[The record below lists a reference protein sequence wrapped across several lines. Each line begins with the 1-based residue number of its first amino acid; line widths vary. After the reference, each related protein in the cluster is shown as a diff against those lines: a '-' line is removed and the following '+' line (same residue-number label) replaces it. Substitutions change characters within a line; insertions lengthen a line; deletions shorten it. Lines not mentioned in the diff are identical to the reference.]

1 MKKLCLLLF
10 TLFCL
15 AATGCDQEYRDHRA
29 ERSKPKITVSDG
41 MLTVRRAPAPNIIV
55 LPNGHMKIDEIEI
68 PLDAEQQATLQTM
81 FGQLQVLRQ
90 NTLTDAPPD
99 PARRSVKIQVPP
111 GVQPIP
117 ANLTTLIPEF
127 KGYTETFGNLQAD
140 RR

>member
-10 TLFCL
+10 ALFCL
-15 AATGCDQEYRDHRA
+15 AATGCDQEYRNHRA
-29 ERSKPKITVSDG
+29 ERGKPKITVSDG

-68 PLDAEQQATLQTM
+68 PLNAEQQATLQTM

-99 PARRSVKIQVPP
+99 PDRRSVKIQVPP

-127 KGYTETFGNLQAD
+127 KGYTETFDNLQAD

>member
-10 TLFCL
+10 VLFCL
-15 AATGCDQEYRDHRA
+15 ATTGCDQEYRNHRA

-68 PLDAEQQATLQTM
+68 PLDANQQALLQGM

-99 PARRSVKIQVPP
+99 PAKRSVKIQVPN
-111 GVQPIP
+111 GMQPIP
-117 ANLTTLIPEF
+117 PDLVKRIPEF
-127 KGYTETFGNLQAD
+127 KDYTETFDNLQAD
-140 RR
+140 RH